1 VLSRGTSWH
10 LQRILKY
17 IKYII
22 FEFSP
27 QPFSFI
33 SPLLPIEKYFQ
44 QVTFFLSSCTQFLSH
59 IHPLTPF
66 HHLLPPL
73 SIPCYQSPQ
82 GEPDPSSCSLILQKK
97 GKMNNIIVCLRWLHR
112 EFPCS
117 TSMYLCIFTWFSSF
131 PLSFSFYFSPFFI
144 VSPV

>member
-1 VLSRGTSWH
+1 MAFTKDFKIYQIYHIWIFPSTILLYLPSSPYREIFSTGNIFFKFMYTVLVPYSSSYT
-10 LQRILKY
+10 L
-17 IKYII
+17 
-22 FEFSP
+22 SP
-27 QPFSFI
+27 PPPPLI
-33 SPLLPIEKYFQ
+33 NPLLSVP
-44 QVTFFLSSCTQFLSH
+44 TGRT
-59 IHPLTPF
+59 
-66 HHLLPPL
+66 
-73 SIPCYQSPQ
+73 
-82 GEPDPSSCSLILQKK
+82 DPSSCSLILQKK